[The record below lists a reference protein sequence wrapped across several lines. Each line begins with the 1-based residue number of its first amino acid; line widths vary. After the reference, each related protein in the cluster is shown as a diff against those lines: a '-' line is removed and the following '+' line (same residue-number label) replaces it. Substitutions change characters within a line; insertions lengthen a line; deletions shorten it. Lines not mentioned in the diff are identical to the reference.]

1 MKNLIKKLLRENIG
15 VNSLGININRPDQEL
30 IIMRG
35 IPGSG
40 KSTKAKSLV
49 GGGVIHS
56 TDDVISSNGDYNKF
70 FNDMIASNDF
80 SMLSKAHAKNLE
92 NAISSMESGITPV
105 IIDNTNIR
113 PFEPKSYVQ
122 KALELGYDDKNIK
135 IVDFGLSNTYS
146 HGELLKTA
154 CGSPCYAAPEVK
166 NISNLFF

>member
-135 IVDFGLSNTYS
+135 IVDVGTGDASAEELAQRNTHGVPLDKIKSMIDS
-146 HGELLKTA
+146 HKT
-154 CGSPCYAAPEVK
+154 
-166 NISNLFF
+166 I